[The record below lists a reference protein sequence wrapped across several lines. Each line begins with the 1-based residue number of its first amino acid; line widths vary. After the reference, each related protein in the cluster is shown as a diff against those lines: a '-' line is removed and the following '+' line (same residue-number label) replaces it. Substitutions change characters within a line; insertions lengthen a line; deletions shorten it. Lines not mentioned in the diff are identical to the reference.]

1 MTQAVL
7 AALDTVRDPELDTSI
22 VELGFVTAC
31 SVEDDGTARV
41 RLRLPTYFCAP
52 NFAFL
57 IVADAYEAIAQVD
70 GIVTVEVVLEDHF
83 AADEINAGVAARAG
97 FIASFDGLAENEL
110 DELRRQFLRKALLA
124 SQDRLV
130 RPLLAAGVPPDHV
143 GAMTIGDLPA
153 SPDRERLRDRRIE
166 LGIPSSDDDPLL
178 VHPDGLKV
186 KADEVRL
193 HLHRSRTVRMSID
206 ANGEICRQLLA
217 QRYGLAPGCGAPK
230 DRADPGQG
238 SSVRLRTARR
248 R

>member
-1 MTQAVL
+1 VTQAVL

-31 SVEDDGTARV
+31 SVEEDGTARV

-57 IVADAYEAIAQVD
+57 IVADAYEAIGQVD

-97 FIASFDGLAENEL
+97 FVASFDGLAENEL

-130 RPLLAAGVPPDHV
+130 RPLLAAGVSPDDL

-166 LGIPSSDDDPLL
+166 LGIPASDDDPLL